1 MSYVT
6 WRMGFLALL
15 VAVSGCTAS
24 QEVGRTGRPVA
35 SPTGSPPLVAPSAQ
49 ATTVEDAVVAAYSAY
64 WGVSYRAVRLP
75 REEARRLLSQYE
87 TEDQVEGEL
96 KGIARY
102 QAMHREGWGE
112 VVVHVQKVAVK
123 GDTATLFDCMDA
135 SRSGEADSRTHQ
147 LIPGTKGDLHFPVEA
162 VLHRGHDGRWRLAQ
176 TKALETT
183 CKR

>member
-1 MSYVT
+1 MT
-6 WRMGFLALL
+6 WRTGFLAFL
-15 VAVSGCTAS
+15 VAVSGCTAP
-24 QEVGRTGRPVA
+24 QGAGRTATPDA
-35 SPTGSPPLVAPSAQ
+35 SPSGKPPLQVPSAR
-49 ATTVEDAVVAAYSAY
+49 ATTAAEAAVEAYTAY

-112 VVVHVQKVAVK
+112 VVVHVQKVTVT
-123 GDTATLFDCMDA
+123 GDIATLFDCMDA
-135 SRSGEADSRTHQ
+135 SHSGEADSRTHK
-147 LIPGTKGDLHFPVEA
+147 LIPSTRSAPYFSVEA
-162 VLHRGHDGRWRLAQ
+162 TMRRGADGRWRLAQ
-176 TKALETT
+176 TKALETP